1 MLLDLKIIVEKNLYT
16 LVVDCCIGILVYRR
30 DILDASPLFDVWD
43 HNYNFGLWYLQDGFV
58 WE

>member
-30 DILDASPLFDVWD
+30 DILDASPLFDV
-43 HNYNFGLWYLQDGFV
+43 
-58 WE
+58 